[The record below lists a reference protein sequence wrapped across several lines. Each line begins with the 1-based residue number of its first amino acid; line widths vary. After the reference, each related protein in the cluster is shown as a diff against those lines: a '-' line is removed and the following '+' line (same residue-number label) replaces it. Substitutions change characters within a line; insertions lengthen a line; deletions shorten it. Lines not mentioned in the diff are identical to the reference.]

1 MSSMSQKIKLDDKE
15 YNVSDL
21 SETGKAT
28 LASLQFT
35 TQRIQELN
43 NMQAL
48 LVRAK
53 NSYVEG
59 LKKEMISSKAGY
71 LLED

>member
-1 MSSMSQKIKLDDKE
+1 MSQKIKLGDKE
-15 YNVSDL
+15 YDVSDL
-21 SETGKAT
+21 SDQGKST
-28 LASLQFT
+28 LASLNFA
-35 TQRIQELN
+35 TQRLQELN

>member
-1 MSSMSQKIKLDDKE
+1 MSQKIKLDDKE
-15 YNVSDL
+15 YDVGDL
-21 SETGKAT
+21 SENAKAT
-28 LASLQFT
+28 LASLQFA

-59 LKKEMISSKAGY
+59 LKREMLSSKAGY

>member
-1 MSSMSQKIKLDDKE
+1 MSQKIKLDDKE
-15 YNVSDL
+15 YDVSDL
-21 SETGKAT
+21 SENAKAT
-28 LASLQFT
+28 LASLQFA

-59 LKKEMISSKAGY
+59 LKREMLSNKAGY

>member
-1 MSSMSQKIKLDDKE
+1 MSQKIKLGDKE
-15 YNVSDL
+15 YDLSDL
-21 SETGKAT
+21 SDKGKAT
-28 LASLQFT
+28 LASLQFAT
-35 TQRIQELN
+35 LRIKELN

-59 LKKEMISSKAGY
+59 LKKEIISNKAGY

>member
-1 MSSMSQKIKLDDKE
+1 MSQKIKLDDKE

-59 LKKEMISSKAGY
+59 LKKEMISNKAGY

>member
-1 MSSMSQKIKLDDKE
+1 MSQKIKLDDKE

-21 SETGKAT
+21 SDRGKAT

-35 TQRIQELN
+35 TQRIQELI

-53 NSYVEG
+53 NSYMES
-59 LKKEMISSKAGY
+59 LKKEMLSQKAGF
-71 LLED
+71 LIDD

>member
-1 MSSMSQKIKLDDKE
+1 MSQKIKLGDKE
-15 YNVSDL
+15 YDVNNL
-21 SETGKAT
+21 SEKGRTT
-28 LASLQFT
+28 LASLQFA
-35 TQRIQELN
+35 TQRLQELN

>member
-1 MSSMSQKIKLDDKE
+1 MSQKIKLDDKE

-35 TQRIQELN
+35 TQRIHDLN
-43 NMQAL
+43 KMQAL

-59 LKKEMISSKAGY
+59 LKKEIISNKAGY

>member
-1 MSSMSQKIKLDDKE
+1 MSQKIKLGDKE
-15 YNVSDL
+15 YDLSDL
-21 SETGKAT
+21 SDKGKAT
-28 LASLQFT
+28 LASLQFAT
-35 TQRIQELN
+35 LRIKELN

>member
-1 MSSMSQKIKLDDKE
+1 MSQKIKLDDKE

>member
-1 MSSMSQKIKLDDKE
+1 MSQKFKLGDKE
-15 YNVSDL
+15 YDASDL
-21 SETGKAT
+21 SDTGKAT
-28 LASLQFT
+28 LASLNFA
-35 TQRIQELN
+35 TQRLNELN

>member
-1 MSSMSQKIKLDDKE
+1 MSQKIKLDDKE
-15 YNVSDL
+15 YDMSDL
-21 SETGKAT
+21 SENAKAT
-28 LASLQFT
+28 LASLQFA

-59 LKKEMISSKAGY
+59 LKREMLSSKAGY

>member
-1 MSSMSQKIKLDDKE
+1 MGQKIKLDDKE
-15 YNVSDL
+15 YDVENLSDRAK
-21 SETGKAT
+21 TT
-28 LASLQFT
+28 LASLQFA
-35 TQRIQELN
+35 TQRLQELN

-71 LLED
+71 ILDD

>member
-1 MSSMSQKIKLDDKE
+1 MSQKIKLDDKE
-15 YNVSDL
+15 YDLSDL
-21 SETGKAT
+21 SDKGKAT
-28 LASLQFT
+28 LASLQFAT
-35 TQRIQELN
+35 LRIKELN

-53 NSYVEG
+53 NSYVES